1 MLHSNDINSKTGHN
15 IINNHNTKKIQPNN
29 DNLSIT
35 IKLAKRGDEYHY
47 ISDNLKDSSKIKI
60 PLDMS
65 NNKSNSHG
73 GIKKERVVLGKAR
86 QQNIIT
92 VFPEET
98 AETMNEEEER
108 ESNVIKSQIEKIQST
123 PILIPSCSQWFD
135 MENIHEIEMNSLPE
149 YFCGKYPSKT
159 PEVYKECRNFIISL
173 YRENPLCY
181 LSSIGKKILSFIYF
195 LIEFEFQFAEDI

>member
-1 MLHSNDINSKTGHN
+1 MLQSNEINSKTSHN
-15 IINNHNTKKIQPNN
+15 IINNQNPKKIHTNN

-35 IKLAKRGDEYHY
+35 IKLARRGDEYHY

-65 NNKSNSHG
+65 NSSIKHNSHG
-73 GIKKERVVLGKAR
+73 GIKKERLVLGRSR
-86 QQNIIT
+86 QQNVTT
-92 VFPEET
+92 VFPEEP
-98 AETMNEEEER
+98 ADYINEEEER
-108 ESNVIKSQIEKIQST
+108 ESNLIKSQLEKIHAT

-135 MENIHEIEMNSLPE
+135 LESIHEIEMNSLPE

-159 PEVYKECRNFIISL
+159 PEVYKEYRNFIISL

-181 LSSIGKKILSFIYF
+181 LSSIGKSFVS
-195 LIEFEFQFAEDI
+195 

>member
-1 MLHSNDINSKTGHN
+1 MLQSNDINSKTGHN
-15 IINNHNTKKIQPNN
+15 IINIHNPKKLLHNN
-29 DNLSIT
+29 ENLSIT
-35 IKLAKRGDEYHY
+35 IKLARRGEEYHY

-65 NNKSNSHG
+65 NNKSNSQG
-73 GIKKERVVLGKAR
+73 AFKKEKLTFGKAK

-92 VFPEET
+92 VFPEEPV
-98 AETMNEEEER
+98 EVLREEEEK
-108 ESNVIKSQIEKIQST
+108 ESNIIKSQLEKIQSI

-159 PEVYKECRNFIISL
+159 PEVYKEYRNFIISL
-173 YRENPLCY
+173 YRENPQCY
-181 LSSIGKKILSFIYF
+181 LSSIGKLKFIIYLF
-195 LIEFEFQFAEDI
+195 LLIQ